1 LARDRLFLLA
11 PGFEKDGI
19 PSFCGPCAMVEGFLG
34 YFPQVRETL
43 EIVYYPFPRPRA
55 AIVDRV
61 GEANQSM
68 PVLVLAGPSDHPD
81 VQQVNGNWFVID
93 PKPIC
98 RFLAGRHGLPVPLG

>member
-1 LARDRLFLLA
+1 MARDRLFLLT

-43 EIVYYPFPRPRA
+43 EVVYYPFPRPRA
-55 AIVDRV
+55 AIVDLV

-98 RFLAGRHGLPVPLG
+98 RFLAERHGLPVPLG

>member
-1 LARDRLFLLA
+1 MARDRLFLLA

-55 AIVDRV
+55 AIVDLV

-98 RFLAGRHGLPVPLG
+98 RFLAERLGLPVPLG

>member
-55 AIVDRV
+55 AIVDLV

-98 RFLAGRHGLPVPLG
+98 RFLAERHGLPVPLG

>member
-1 LARDRLFLLA
+1 MARDRLFLLA

-98 RFLAGRHGLPVPLG
+98 RFLAERHGLPVPLG

>member
-1 LARDRLFLLA
+1 MARDRLFLLA

>member
-1 LARDRLFLLA
+1 MARERLFLLA
-11 PGFEKDGI
+11 PGFDKDGI

-98 RFLAGRHGLPVPLG
+98 RFLAERHGLPVPLG

>member
-1 LARDRLFLLA
+1 LARERLFLLA
-11 PGFEKDGI
+11 PGFDKDGI

-98 RFLAGRHGLPVPLG
+98 RFLAERHGLPVPLG